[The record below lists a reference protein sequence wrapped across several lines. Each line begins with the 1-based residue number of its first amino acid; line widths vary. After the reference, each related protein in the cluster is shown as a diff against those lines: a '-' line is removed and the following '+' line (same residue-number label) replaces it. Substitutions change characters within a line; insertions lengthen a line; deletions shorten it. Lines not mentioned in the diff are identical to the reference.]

1 MPPHPATVKK
11 ADCFS
16 AGTLR
21 GPLPWGAMG
30 SCRRAIALPPGGDGR
45 TVSRLI
51 FPTMC
56 GIIGY
61 IGKQRAATIILE
73 GLKRLEY
80 RGYDSAGLAILQQGR
95 IDVAKKAGRVEVLVQ
110 ESARHAFAGT
120 TGIGHTRWAT
130 HGGVTD
136 ANAHPHVSSD
146 GKLALIHNGV
156 IENYSQ
162 MKSFLLKKGYTF
174 KSETDTEVLCNLVA
188 YHYAKESPGVNGHSP
203 FLEAVRKTLRHV
215 EGTYGIAVLCTD
227 FPAEIVAARK
237 ASPLLLGVGDGEYI
251 LASDAS
257 AIISR
262 TQNVVYLKDGELV
275 HLSGGGFTISNL
287 DQTDVSPVVDR
298 ITWSVKDADLGHHA
312 HFMEKEIFEQPQA
325 LENSMRGRFSEDG
338 STAQFGG
345 LNLTPAE
352 FRNIDRFMFC
362 ACGTA
367 WHACL
372 VAEHLVERFA
382 RLPVEVDYA
391 SEFRYRNSP
400 LDPNTLFFVISQ
412 SGETIDTLA
421 ALREAKRKG
430 YRVLAINNVVGS
442 SIAREADGGIYQ
454 HVGPEIGVASTKAFT
469 SQLLVGAM
477 IALYVARMRDMSFA
491 DGVQYVN
498 ALKGVP
504 DLVRHTLK
512 QAPHIR
518 EIAKRYAQSS
528 DFLFLGRLSLF
539 PIALEGALKLKEISY
554 IHAEGYPAAEM
565 KHGPIALITEEC
577 PSVFLAPKGEVFNK
591 IVSSMQEIKARRG
604 PIIAIATEGT
614 ELPPGLAD
622 ELILIPDCHEAVLPI
637 VASIPVQLLSYYIAV
652 ERGCDVDKPR
662 NLAKSVTV
670 E

>member
-1 MPPHPATVKK
+1 
-11 ADCFS
+11 
-16 AGTLR
+16 
-21 GPLPWGAMG
+21 
-30 SCRRAIALPPGGDGR
+30 
-45 TVSRLI
+45 
-51 FPTMC
+51 MC
-56 GIIGY
+56 GIVGY
-61 IGKQRAATIILE
+61 VGKQKAASIILE

-80 RGYDSAGLAILQQGR
+80 RGYDSAGIAVLQGGR
-95 IDVAKKAGRVEVLVQ
+95 LQMAKKAGRVENLVQ
-110 ESARHAFAGT
+110 ECTRHSFSGT

-146 GKLALIHNGV
+146 GKIALIHNGV

-162 MKSFLLKKGYTF
+162 MKTFLLKKGFTF
-174 KSETDTEVLCNLVA
+174 QSETDTEVLSNLIA
-188 YHYAKESPGVNGHSP
+188 YHYAKESPSQNGHSR
-203 FLEAVRKTLRHV
+203 FLESVRKTLRHV

-227 FPAEIVAARK
+227 CPGEIVSARK
-237 ASPLLLGVGDGEYI
+237 ASPLILGVGDGEFI
-251 LASDAS
+251 VASDAS
-257 AIISR
+257 ALVSR

-275 HLSGGGFTISNL
+275 HLTPTAFSITTMDL
-287 DQTDVSPVVDR
+287 LDVSPVLDK
-298 ITWSVKDADLGHHA
+298 ITWSIEDAEIGSHA
-312 HFMEKEIFEQPQA
+312 HFMEKEIFEQPIA
-325 LENSMRGRFSEDG
+325 LENSMRGRFSADG

-345 LNLTPAE
+345 LNLTAAE
-352 FRNIDRFMFC
+352 FRQIDRFMFC

-372 VAEHLVERFA
+372 VAEHLIERFA
-382 RLPVEVDYA
+382 RVPVEVDYA

-442 SIAREADGGIYQ
+442 TVAREADGGIYQ

-469 SQLLVGAM
+469 SQLMVGAM
-477 IALYVARMRDMSFA
+477 FALYVARMRDMSFA
-491 DGVQYVN
+491 DGVEYVA
-498 ALKGVP
+498 ALKGAP
-504 DLVRHTLK
+504 DLVRHALK
-512 QAPHIR
+512 QAPQIK
-518 EIAKRYAQSS
+518 EIAKRFAHYT
-528 DFLFLGRLSLF
+528 DVLFLGRLSLF

-565 KHGPIALITEEC
+565 KHGPIALISEKC
-577 PSVFLAPKGEVFNK
+577 PSVFFAPKGEIFNK
-591 IVSSMQEIKARRG
+591 IVSSMQEIKARKG
-604 PIIAIATEGT
+604 PIIAIITEGC

-622 ELILIPDCHEAVLPI
+622 EVITIPDCHEAVLPI